1 MSVVDVKSLQ
11 KGYRDPSGGG
21 TVPVLD
27 IGSMQ
32 LEAGKH
38 TALRG
43 TSGSGKTTLLH
54 CISGMIL
61 PDSGSVNL
69 LGTDI
74 TTLSEAARDRFRA
87 NHIGYIFQSF
97 NLLDGFTALENVKL
111 GMQFADKNMPASRA
125 EELLVKVGL
134 KDRLNNR
141 PAQLSAGQQQRVCIA
156 RALANDPE
164 IILADEPTGSLDPKT
179 SAEVLGLI
187 HEIAEGKTLLLVSH
201 EEQVLC
207 QFEVQL
213 NLETLNKAVIV

>member
-1 MSVVDVKSLQ
+1 MSVVDIKSLI
-11 KGYRDPSGGG
+11 KAYPDPSGAGS
-21 TVPVLD
+21 VPVLD
-27 IGSMQ
+27 IESLK

-61 PDSGSVNL
+61 PESGSITL
-69 LGTDI
+69 LDTDI

-111 GMQFADKNMPASRA
+111 GMQFADKKLDTSRA
-125 EELLVKVGL
+125 AELLEKVGL
-134 KDRLNNR
+134 KDRLHNK
-141 PAQLSAGQQQRVCIA
+141 PSQLSVGQQQRVCIA

-179 SAEVLGLI
+179 SAEVLELI
-187 HEIAEGKTLLLVSH
+187 KEVADGKTLMLVSH
-201 EEQVLC
+201 EEQVLS

-213 NLETLNKAVIV
+213 DLETLNRAMAL